1 MTWPLMRIFMLT
13 LLLILSHQ
21 SFAADAYYDYVADLY
36 LHESHQARN
45 PNQIIRYGDGENG
58 ALLQSVLEPTRV
70 KAVLN
75 SYLESMK
82 RGEKIPEVPKLLQPL
97 AVRYDG
103 AFKKEPR
110 AYEKEYLDSLEVSVE
125 VMTIASAMTN
135 VSSLPSSTNKVSGAN
150 AEKQKALTDSIQ
162 SLVKMTRDL
171 TATAFRAM
179 ATEIRN
185 RVAKGMFT
193 ESGAKRALAIADR
206 VAPK

>member
-1 MTWPLMRIFMLT
+1 MTWRLTRILIFT
-13 LLLILSHQ
+13 SLLVLCHQ
-21 SFAADAYYDYVADLY
+21 SYAADAYYDYVSDFY

-45 PNQIIRYGDGENG
+45 PDQVIRYTDGENG

-82 RGEKIPEVPKLLQPL
+82 RSEKIPEVPKLLQPL
-97 AVRYDG
+97 AARYDG

-110 AYEKEYLDSLEVSVE
+110 AYEKEFLDSLEASVE
-125 VMTIASAMTN
+125 VISIASAMTN
-135 VSSLPSSTNKVSGAN
+135 VSMPPSTTNKTSGAD

-162 SLVKMTRDL
+162 SLAKMTRDL
-171 TATAFRAM
+171 STVAYKAM

-185 RVAKGMFT
+185 RVAKGMFS
-193 ESGAKRALAIADR
+193 ESGAKRALAIAER
-206 VAPK
+206 ISP